1 MSSFTLKKH
10 KLAAM
15 TEFIHFFIQMDFL
28 KRMLPAPSPPLRPPH
43 TQTKQETNTRN
54 ESFDDGFR
62 LGLLF
67 NSNGFLPSW

>member
-15 TEFIHFFIQMDFL
+15 TEFIHFFYSNGFL
-28 KRMLPAPSPPLRPPH
+28 KKDATSSLPSPPPPH